1 MEGVICG
8 NMGTDQWLAMPL
20 KKTSFLPSATINCLQ
35 SLRQGW
41 GPVIPPHSMTECWR
55 SYEGGQMCYELQGSA
70 HGMPSVG
77 LSQD

>member
-1 MEGVICG
+1 MEGVIYG
-8 NMGTDQWLAMPL
+8 NMDTDQWLGGLSYPQAPL
-20 KKTSFLPSATINCLQ
+20 TAYKVSG
-35 SLRQGW
+35 RG
-41 GPVIPPHSMTECWR
+41 GECWR